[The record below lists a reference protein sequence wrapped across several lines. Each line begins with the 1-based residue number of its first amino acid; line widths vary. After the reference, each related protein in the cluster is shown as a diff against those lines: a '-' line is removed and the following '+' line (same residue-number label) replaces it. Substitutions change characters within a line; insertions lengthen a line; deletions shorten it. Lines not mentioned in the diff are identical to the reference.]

1 MKNIL
6 FITMLL
12 GVGYSE
18 CNESNWQDYYYSEGH
33 NMEGCNLEGADL
45 SGAFLHW
52 ATLDY
57 ANLEGANLQNADLS
71 GVYLRQAN
79 LLGANLLGANLSNTN
94 LCNLT
99 ASPNGDE
106 CEELD
111 GFTDENNDGYDDVS
125 YEAGYIAGHSDGV
138 VFGMESV
145 DITIDNQASYD
156 EGYTSGEAGVDT
168 NNDGLVDEFPVI
180 SIIGDEVAILTQTDD
195 DEYTDAGANC
205 QDTQDGYL
213 SHAVE
218 VSGQVVNLQIT
229 GTYTVNYDCAD
240 SDGNQAITESR
251 TVVVVS
257 DYTDENN
264 DGLVDDFPLITI
276 LGGSVLTFTQNH
288 DDYYLDPG
296 ATCYAGDMNNSQ
308 NVIVSGD
315 IVNLSTINTYIVTYN
330 CSDNEG
336 NQAMPKSRT
345 VIVLADY
352 SDEDN
357 DGYDDVSYDAG
368 AESGDLNLDGIDNVL
383 DVVILVNNILNP

>member
-1 MKNIL
+1 MMYVTNYLIITIL
-6 FITMLL
+6 LSI
-12 GVGYSE
+12 GYSQ
-18 CNESNWQDYYYSEGH
+18 CNESNWQEYYP
-33 NMEGCNLEGADL
+33 NMENCNLYEADL
-45 SGAFLHW
+45 AYTNLSDSNLS
-52 ATLDY
+52 Y
-57 ANLEGANLQNADLS
+57 ANLGGANLT
-71 GVYLRQAN
+71 
-79 LLGANLLGANLSNTN
+79 GANLSWTN
-94 LCNLT
+94 LYGTNLEE
-99 ASPNGDE
+99 ANLSCANLNGANLFYTNVNNSIWDE
-106 CEELD
+106 CSI
-111 GFTDENNDGYDDVS
+111 TDENNDGYDDVS
-125 YEAGYIAGHSDGV
+125 YETGYIAGHSDGV

-156 EGYTSGEAGVDT
+156 EGYTTGEASVDT

-205 QDTQDGYL
+205 QDTQDGFL

-218 VSGQVVNLQIT
+218 VSGQVVNLHIT
-229 GTYTVNYDCAD
+229 GTYTVNYDCTD

-288 DDYYLDPG
+288 DDNYIDPG
-296 ATCYAGDMNNSQ
+296 ATCYSGGMNNSQ
-308 NVIVSGD
+308 DVEISGD
-315 IVNLSTINTYIVTYN
+315 VVNLSTINTYIITYN

-383 DVVILVNNILNP
+383 DVVILVENILNP

>member
-1 MKNIL
+1 
-6 FITMLL
+6 MLL
-12 GVGYSE
+12 GIGYSQ
-18 CNESNWQDYYYSEGH
+18 CNESNWQEYYFSEGH

-45 SGAFLHW
+45 SGAFLQW
-52 ATLDY
+52 ATLDF

-205 QDTQDGYL
+205 QDAQDGFL
-213 SHAVE
+213 SHGVE
-218 VSGQVVNLQIT
+218 VSGQVVNLHIT
-229 GTYTVNYDCAD
+229 GTYTVNYDCTD

-276 LGGSVLTFTQNH
+276 LG
-288 DDYYLDPG
+288 
-296 ATCYAGDMNNSQ
+296 
-308 NVIVSGD
+308 
-315 IVNLSTINTYIVTYN
+315 
-330 CSDNEG
+330 
-336 NQAMPKSRT
+336 
-345 VIVLADY
+345 
-352 SDEDN
+352 
-357 DGYDDVSYDAG
+357 
-368 AESGDLNLDGIDNVL
+368 
-383 DVVILVNNILNP
+383 